1 LQKVK
6 LNSKWQRK
14 ENFGY
19 QYVIMI

>member
-1 LQKVK
+1 LRKVK
-6 LNSKWQRK
+6 LSSKWQKK